1 METDDFLDDDEEREE
16 EDFDDPQSL
25 VEDRDD
31 DDEEEELQELQE
43 KGKLYGCGQMLRLE
57 LHAQIQLLFSLNPF
71 LL

>member
-31 DDEEEELQELQE
+31 DEEEELELQE

-57 LHAQIQLLFSLNPF
+57 LHVQIQLLFSLNPF